1 MRTRLAGLLIAASL
15 IVPATAIA
23 TTTAASA
30 ATATNA
36 VATTACHHTSTWSRP
51 PTAATTYPAGPAG
64 TVTVAPGPGGLK
76 VVSVHANHAWSSLV
90 DTPSGNSVD
99 VYFRHLTSNVK
110 FEVGIEG
117 NNLMQRV
124 VTTCK

>member
-1 MRTRLAGLLIAASL
+1 MRTKLVGLLIAASL
-15 IVPATAIA
+15 IVPATAVA

-30 ATATNA
+30 TTTTKAATN
-36 VATTACHHTSTWSRP
+36 ACHHTSTWSRP

-76 VVSVHANHAWSSLV
+76 VVSVHANHGWKPII
-90 DTPSGNSVD
+90 DTRSGNSVD

-117 NNLMQRV
+117 ANLMQRV

>member
-1 MRTRLAGLLIAASL
+1 MRTKLAGLLIAASL
-15 IVPATAIA
+15 IVPATAASA
-23 TTTAASA
+23 TTTTKSA
-30 ATATNA
+30 ATN
-36 VATTACHHTSTWSRP
+36 ACHQTSTWSRP

-76 VVSVHANHAWSSLV
+76 VVSVHANHGWKSLV

-99 VYFRHLTSNVK
+99 VYFRHLTSSVK

-117 NNLMQRV
+117 PNLTQRV